1 MSSMFSCGWL
11 WMYAGALLMLLELFA
26 PGFII
31 FFFGLAAAIT
41 GLLRFVFGEAL
52 NASLQLIS
60 FSFFS
65 IFFLVFVRRFFKPIF
80 MGGKIESKT
89 DFDNEYIGRIGKVVT
104 EIDPPITGRVVIG
117 DSEWTAESASF
128 IASGE
133 NVKVISQN
141 NLTMKVEVIK

>member
-1 MSSMFSCGWL
+1 
-11 WMYAGALLMLLELFA
+11 
-26 PGFII
+26 
-31 FFFGLAAAIT
+31 
-41 GLLRFVFGEAL
+41 
-52 NASLQLIS
+52 
-60 FSFFS
+60 
-65 IFFLVFVRRFFKPIF
+65 

-89 DFDNEYIGRIGKVVT
+89 DFDNEYIGRIGKVVR